1 MAQLKTREQVIADL
15 SSKGISVAKW
25 ARAHDLNPS
34 TVRAVLKENRQARI
48 GESHKAAVLL
58 GIKQGEVVNE

>member
-25 ARAHDLNPS
+25 ARAHGLNSS
-34 TVRAVLKENRQARI
+34 TVRAVLKDKRQARI